1 MTTIADELVI
11 EGIAKAFGAFL
22 DKPEIGERLIAKM
35 AELRSELMTTQE
47 AADMLRIAP
56 KTLRANHV
64 EWKIDK
70 SVALGPDE
78 PRWYRAQIMARVR
91 AKEVKGS
98 APQNVT
104 EFPNSTQVL
113 PPRRQDAKEGAKAG

>member
-64 EWKIDK
+64 EWGITK

-104 EFPNSTQVL
+104 DFPNTAQVL
-113 PPRRQDAKEGAKAG
+113 PPRRQDAKEGRAS